1 MVRVHPTATMI
12 SKIDTVDDRE
22 FTEIITSSRMWKE
35 IGRKF
40 GYQKNLSSNLRKKVR
55 QRCEQLGL
63 DYLEPKK
70 TLAVSKR
77 TKGELFANRRNWQ
90 SARSAIRRDAQE
102 VFNKSNKSKQC
113 IICGYDKH
121 IEIAHV
127 KAVSEFNDEAL
138 VSEINHIDN
147 LIALCPNHHWEYD
160 KGILELGNVL

>member
-90 SARSAIRRDAQE
+90 SYIIDQLTALLACGVVLVLMLLNIITFPYYAMGVQVFTILMFVGTMILGDRKAREELVRR
-102 VFNKSNKSKQC
+102 F
-113 IICGYDKH
+113 
-121 IEIAHV
+121 
-127 KAVSEFNDEAL
+127 
-138 VSEINHIDN
+138 
-147 LIALCPNHHWEYD
+147 HW
-160 KGILELGNVL
+160 